1 LQTQDFIAQS
11 SGDTLANR
19 LDHELDSVVNFGIGF
34 DYRTGEKS
42 LISGSFVTDFTASKP
57 GSETNLSLSRWDIYH
72 ISGGTTFEV
81 KKVDVTLGLAYSF
94 GSETVQ
100 RLFNLSNPDEE
111 SLLGAVADTEL
122 SIRRI
127 KFLFGFNF

>member
-1 LQTQDFIAQS
+1 MRRFL
-11 SGDTLANR
+11 
-19 LDHELDSVVNFGIGF
+19 
-34 DYRTGEKS
+34 
-42 LISGSFVTDFTASKP
+42 ASKP
-57 GSETNLSLSRWDIYH
+57 DSETNLTLSRWDIYH

-100 RLFNLSNPDEE
+100 RLFNLSNPEEE

-122 SIRRI
+122 RYRRI